1 MRRHKT
7 SNPVRTYVA
16 TRIEWLQ
23 EERAKNADSTAHM
36 ILDKTIDEL
45 HIILDLI
52 DRKAPLL

>member
-1 MRRHKT
+1 MRRQKNT
-7 SNPVRTYVA
+7 NPVRTYVA

-23 EERAKNADSTAHM
+23 EERAKNSVEETHR

-45 HIILDLI
+45 YIILDLI